1 MNNEERSRILRM
13 VSEGTISPEEATGL
27 LEALEP
33 EEERQLS
40 PRPMG
45 SIMEHAVVARRRP
58 RTLAIEIH
66 DGTETHVNI
75 RIPLTLAR
83 AAGKFIPRE
92 AQNRLEEY
100 GLTLDQFI
108 DDLGPGGGDGAI
120 IEIHDHDEHVR
131 IAVD

>member
-33 EEERQLS
+33 VEERQVT
-40 PRPMG
+40 PRTMTAV
-45 SIMEHAVVARRRP
+45 MEHAAARRRA
-58 RTLAIEIH
+58 RTLSIQIN
-66 DGTETHVNI
+66 DGSDTHVNV

-92 AQNRLEEY
+92 AQARLSEY
-100 GLTLDQFI
+100 GLSLDQLL
-108 DDLGPGGGDGAI
+108 DDLGPDGGDGAI